1 MPTSRAYRDLD
12 AWRASMTVVEK
23 TYAATRRFPDDER
36 FGLTAQVRRAS
47 VSMPANIAE
56 GWSRRSLR
64 AYANHVGIAL
74 GSHAEVETCFEI
86 AKRLS
91 YISERELNEL
101 TASVDQAGRLLAGLF
116 RSLATRVERT

>member
-1 MPTSRAYRDLD
+1 MSTERAYRELE

-36 FGLTAQVRRAS
+36 FGLTAQLRRAS

-64 AYANHVGIAL
+64 AYANHVSIAL

-91 YISERELNEL
+91 YISEKELNEL
-101 TASVDQAGRLLAGLF
+101 TVVVDQAGRLLAGLF
-116 RSLATRVERT
+116 KSLAARAST

>member
-23 TYAATRRFPDDER
+23 TYTATRRFPADER

-47 VSMPANIAE
+47 VSMPTNIAE

-74 GSHAEVETCFEI
+74 GSHAEVETCLEI
-86 AKRLS
+86 AKRLG
-91 YISERELNEL
+91 YISEKELAEL
-101 TASVDQAGRLLAGLF
+101 TVAVDQAGRLLAGLF
-116 RSLATRVERT
+116 RSLAARVERT

>member
-12 AWRASMTVVEK
+12 AWRASMIVVEK
-23 TYAATRRFPDDER
+23 TYATTRRFPDDER

-64 AYANHVGIAL
+64 AYANHVAIAL
-74 GSHAEVETCFEI
+74 GSHAQVETCFEI

-91 YISERELNEL
+91 YISEKELNEL
-101 TASVDQAGRLLAGLF
+101 TVAVDQAGRLLAGLF
-116 RSLATRVERT
+116 RSLATKVER

>member
-1 MPTSRAYRDLD
+1 
-12 AWRASMTVVEK
+12 
-23 TYAATRRFPDDER
+23 
-36 FGLTAQVRRAS
+36 VRRAS

-64 AYANHVGIAL
+64 AYANHVSIAL

-91 YISERELNEL
+91 YISEKEL
-101 TASVDQAGRLLAGLF
+101 TELTVAVDQAGRLLAGLF
-116 RSLATRVERT
+116 RALAARADRT